1 MAVKRICE
9 CIIRNEQSILPV
21 SSMMHGIYGIED
33 VVISM
38 PAIVG
43 KDGVEDIIPISLD
56 EEEQQKLVKSAGIL
70 KELNE
75 MIRREHQVG

>member
-21 SSMMHGIYGIED
+21 SSMMHGIYGMED

-43 KDGVEDIIPISLD
+43 KDGVEDVIPISLD
-56 EEEQQKLVKSAGIL
+56 DEEKIQLKNSADI
-70 KELNE
+70 LNE
-75 MIRREHQVG
+75 MKKMIKKEHGIG

>member
-21 SSMMHGIYGIED
+21 SSMMRGIYGMED

-43 KDGVEDIIPISLD
+43 KDGVEDVIPISLD
-56 EEEQQKLVKSAGIL
+56 DEEKIQLKNSADI
-70 KELNE
+70 LNE
-75 MIRREHQVG
+75 MKEMIKKEHGIG